1 MAVAFRS
8 SATAKY
14 ATVTN
19 ITVTKPAGTVD
30 GDMLIA
36 FLSVGGAGIPTVGAP
51 AGWTLHT
58 TYTDITAGGFTVRN
72 FLYWKAA
79 SGEGANWQWT
89 FTLSNAECSVLALTG
104 ADPTTPIP
112 SAPSSTQ
119 GASSGGAT
127 TTTFPTVTTPR
138 DNSMVIA
145 YGQDWGD
152 ASVTLTAPT
161 GSTPTFTERIT
172 CATSSIQSISTG
184 VLATAGATGAKT
196 QINNCTINLSP
207 WMGSLVIIQSPS
219 VTAAFADQGSL
230 GSIAR
235 S

>member
-14 ATVTN
+14 AAVTN

-36 FLSVGGAGIPTVGAP
+36 FLSVGGASIPTIGAP
-51 AGWTLHT
+51 SGWTLHT
-58 TYTDITAGGFTVRN
+58 TYTDVTASGFTVRN
-72 FLYWKAA
+72 HIYFKLAA
-79 SGEGANWQWT
+79 SEGANWQWT
-89 FTLSNAECSVLALTG
+89 FTVSNAECSVLAFTG
-104 ADPTTPIP
+104 ADLTTPIP
-112 SAPSSTQ
+112 SAPSYT
-119 GASSGGAT
+119 SSIGT

-138 DNSMVIA
+138 DNSLVIA

-152 ASVTLTAPT
+152 GVSTLIAPS
-161 GSTPTFTERIT
+161 GSTPTFTERVT

-196 QINNCTINLSP
+196 QGNNCQAANP
-207 WMGSLVIIQSPS
+207 WMGSLAIIQPPL
-219 VTAAFADQGSL
+219 VGGFTDQGSL